1 MKVFDLFSAAV
12 KDAGV
17 TIQPTLGE
25 THFSLV
31 YANQSNCSNFNKVA
45 FFLSSL
51 EGGDGKDFIYAFRI
65 QMTLY
70 GETLEYIQLVCNKY
84 TSAV

>member
-17 TIQPTLGE
+17 TIQPALGG

-45 FFLSSL
+45 FFSAPSRVETGKTSS
-51 EGGDGKDFIYAFRI
+51 
-65 QMTLY
+65 TPS
-70 GETLEYIQLVCNKY
+70 EYK
-84 TSAV
+84 